1 MELIK
6 NISRWGNSAGILL
19 PKEWIGK
26 EVKVILIDRTLQ
38 IKKEIFDIL
47 NNYLADII
55 GIYLVGSYA
64 RNEQTESSDI
74 DIIAISKDTRKEIIS
89 GKYHISIV
97 TLESIKRMIKKNPIL
112 ILPRLYEAK
121 AILNNSLL
129 EELTSTKIRKESFK
143 GFIEETNRIIKI
155 NKGLLQLEEKYSDL
169 SVIYSLILRL
179 RGIFLIKNILEK
191 KKYSNKLFLRWLFE
205 ELKESITDLWEG
217 YKIIKE
223 DKKTK
228 INIKIEKAKKLLG
241 LLEKEVKEW

>member
-1 MELIK
+1 MEITR
-6 NISRWGNSAGILL
+6 NVSRWGNGAGILL
-19 PKEWIGK
+19 PKEWVGK
-26 EVKVILIDRTLQ
+26 EAKVILIDRTLQ
-38 IKKEIFDIL
+38 IKKEVFDIL
-47 NNYLADII
+47 SDYLEGII

-89 GKYHISIV
+89 GKYHLSIV
-97 TLESIKRMIKKNPIL
+97 TLEGIKRVIKKNPIL

-121 AILNNSLL
+121 PILNNSLL
-129 EELTSTKIRKESFK
+129 EEITSTKIRKESFK
-143 GFIEETNRIIKI
+143 GFIEETSRIIKI

-169 SVIYSLILRL
+169 NIIYSLILRL

-205 ELKESITDLWEG
+205 ELKESINDLWEG

-228 INIKIEKAKKLLG
+228 INITIEKAKKLLS